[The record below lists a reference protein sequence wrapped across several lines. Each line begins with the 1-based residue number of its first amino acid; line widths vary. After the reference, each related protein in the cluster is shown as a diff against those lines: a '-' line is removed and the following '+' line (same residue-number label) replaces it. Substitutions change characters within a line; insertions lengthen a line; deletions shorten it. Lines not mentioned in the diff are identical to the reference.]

1 MLVYQRVPLIK
12 FQLSEKT
19 QGCYISINIYTSSC
33 TLVIITLFE
42 MMCKRII
49 RVHHTTLISCQNKDT
64 ANVPIGSVQHAFRTV
79 KAPEK
84 KSRQK
89 SLKPLQQHA
98 QPSHVHVQ
106 TSQSTWTLRAQ
117 VRRTANGISVVQTLD
132 SQRSKKNGSGTGKR
146 RGPEKSGDKEP
157 LHDAIAVTHASHIV
171 TWHRKIC
178 DSVMPDQVRPGQPCR
193 NMQKSHTIQ
202 YYTIILQENYGN
214 FVL

>member
-64 ANVPIGSVQHAFRTV
+64 ANVPIGSVQHSFRTV

-84 KSRQK
+84 K
-89 SLKPLQQHA
+89 
-98 QPSHVHVQ
+98 V
-106 TSQSTWTLRAQ
+106 
-117 VRRTANGISVVQTLD
+117 D
-132 SQRSKKNGSGTGKR
+132 
-146 RGPEKSGDKEP
+146 
-157 LHDAIAVTHASHIV
+157 
-171 TWHRKIC
+171 
-178 DSVMPDQVRPGQPCR
+178 R
-193 NMQKSHTIQ
+193 NP
-202 YYTIILQENYGN
+202 
-214 FVL
+214 